1 MKIGNL
7 RNELFKRLAEEGEK
21 LIEKAFDSSDY
32 RKDKTQNLHDSYGSA
47 VFYNGSLVRGTE
59 RYLNPMAKVA
69 KYNYYTNGMEKG
81 RDEIRKFFKS
91 YKPKS
96 NGIEL
101 VVAVAMFYGEFLEK
115 KKGGIKR
122 KYVVISGISEE
133 IEQLAKKYRGSVR
146 NINL

>member
-1 MKIGNL
+1 MKIGKL
-7 RNELFKRLAEEGEK
+7 RNEFFKSLADEGEI
-21 LIEKAFDSSDY
+21 LIEKAFNSSDY

-47 VFYNGSLVRGTE
+47 VFYNGSLVSGTE
-59 RYLNPMAKVA
+59 RYLNSMAKVA
-69 KYNYYTNGMEKG
+69 KYNYHTNEMEKG

-96 NGIEL
+96 KGIEL

-133 IEQLAKKYRGSVR
+133 IEQLARKYNGSVR